1 MLTVGC
7 PMSTS
12 PGVPRGPLLLLGW
25 DHTGKPSIPLQA
37 PWHKVFLQAES
48 QSLLAGD
55 ESAFL
60 AGKKKKKTQPTTLLF
75 LGGSGEKRMGGEAVP
90 MGGIGLQCLAWGWP
104 RFDVG
109 LDLGAVAPVPCPCWG
124 LGLSLSPSLSP
135 QWHQGSKQSRS
146 HPIPQPP
153 PRSCG
158 SLPPVSG

>member
-75 LGGSGEKRMGGEAVP
+75 WGGLGRRGWEGRLCQWGGLGSSAWRGAGPALMWAWIWAPWHLSLVPAGVWGCLCPHPCPRSGTRDQSRAVP
-90 MGGIGLQCLAWGWP
+90 IP
-104 RFDVG
+104 
-109 LDLGAVAPVPCPCWG
+109 
-124 LGLSLSPSLSP
+124 
-135 QWHQGSKQSRS
+135 SRS
-146 HPIPQPP
+146 
-153 PRSCG
+153 PRRAPAAPYH
-158 SLPPVSG
+158 L

>member
-75 LGGSGEKRMGGEAVP
+75 LGGGWGEEDGRGGCAN
-90 MGGIGLQCLAWGWP
+90 GGDW
-104 RFDVG
+104 
-109 LDLGAVAPVPCPCWG
+109 APVPGVG
-124 LGLSLSPSLSP
+124 LAPL
-135 QWHQGSKQSRS
+135 
-146 HPIPQPP
+146 
-153 PRSCG
+153 
-158 SLPPVSG
+158 